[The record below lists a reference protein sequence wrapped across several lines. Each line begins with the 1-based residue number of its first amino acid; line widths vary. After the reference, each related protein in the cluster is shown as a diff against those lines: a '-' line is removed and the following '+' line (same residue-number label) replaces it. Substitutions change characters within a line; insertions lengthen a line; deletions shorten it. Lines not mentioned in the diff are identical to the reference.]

1 MSDTKIP
8 EHLAYTEDHE
18 WLSQDSDIST
28 IGITDYAQSELG
40 DIVFVELPEI
50 GSQIQQGEPFGTI
63 EAVKTVEDL
72 IAPVSG
78 EVLEIND
85 SLEDSAEQV
94 NQDPYGAGWMIKI
107 RLEDPAELE
116 RLISPQEYADLISS
130 GE

>member
-1 MSDTKIP
+1 MSDAKIP
-8 EHLAYTEDHE
+8 ENLAYTEDHE
-18 WLSQDSDIST
+18 WLSQDSDIAT

-40 DIVFVELPEI
+40 DIVFVELPEV
-50 GSQIQQGEPFGTI
+50 GSHIQQGEPFGTI

-85 SLEDSAEQV
+85 GLEESAELV
-94 NQDPYGAGWMIKI
+94 NQDPYGAGWMLKI
-107 RLEDPAELE
+107 RLEDQEELE
-116 RLISPQEYADLISS
+116 RLISPQEYAELISG

>member
-1 MSDTKIP
+1 MCDTKIS

-40 DIVFVELPEI
+40 DFVFVELPEI

-72 IAPVSG
+72 IAPSREKSWRSTTVWRTAPNRSTRTPT
-78 EVLEIND
+78 
-85 SLEDSAEQV
+85 A
-94 NQDPYGAGWMIKI
+94 PAG
-107 RLEDPAELE
+107 
-116 RLISPQEYADLISS
+116 
-130 GE
+130 

>member
-1 MSDTKIP
+1 M
-8 EHLAYTEDHE
+8 
-18 WLSQDSDIST
+18 
-28 IGITDYAQSELG
+28 
-40 DIVFVELPEI
+40 
-50 GSQIQQGEPFGTI
+50 
-63 EAVKTVEDL
+63 EDL